1 MKTLVGKEST
11 LVIQKFLIV
20 EMFQHPKPAFVV
32 LFVLGQNIASTS
44 HKGDI
49 AHTLNSII
57 YQLGVQFVD
66 ITPLRALHNCLQAQ
80 L

>member
-1 MKTLVGKEST
+1 MKTLVGKELT
-11 LVIQKFLIV
+11 VVIQKLLIA
-20 EMFQHPKPAFVV
+20 EIFQHPKPDSVV

-57 YQLGVQFVD
+57 HQLVVKFID
-66 ITPLRALHNCLQAQ
+66 ITLLRALHNCLQAQ